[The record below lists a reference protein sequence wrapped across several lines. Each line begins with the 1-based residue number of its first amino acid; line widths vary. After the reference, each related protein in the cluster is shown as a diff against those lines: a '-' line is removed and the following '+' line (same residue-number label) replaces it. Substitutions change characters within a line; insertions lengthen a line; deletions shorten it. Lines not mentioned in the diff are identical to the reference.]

1 MTENLCS
8 IFLTDYY
15 SPSTPINSLWEEFK
29 NLCHKCLST
38 IPTKQ
43 ITSSAKKPWI
53 NRHIRSLS
61 RRKHRL
67 YKRARQ
73 SGLSLDWLQY
83 NLIKKES
90 QQQCRRAYN
99 NYIYNL
105 AGQGRSVSKKLW
117 SFIKSQRNDHCGV
130 ATLQD
135 DGIVFSDPQG
145 KADLIN
151 EAFTTVFTSEDTST
165 VPVLDGTPYPEMPPI
180 DISTEGIIHLLENLD
195 TSKAPG
201 PDKVPTRLLK
211 ELAFE
216 FGPILS
222 VIYKASLEQG
232 QLPHDWKNANV
243 VPIYKKDD
251 RSCPLNYRPVSLT
264 CICCKVFE
272 HIISSNIYKHLEDNN
287 ILCNNQSGFRKG
299 HSCETQLLSTVDDFL
314 QNLNSGLQTDV
325 LLLDFKK
332 AFDKVPHQRLCHKL
346 SHYGIRNN
354 TLNWIQNFLTN
365 RTQQVIIN
373 GYSSS
378 PSNVISGV
386 PQGTVLGPLLFLCY
400 INDLP
405 GNVKS
410 SVRLYADDVL
420 LYRAIH
426 SAADHDI
433 LQQDLHSLTQWAKTW
448 QMTFNLSKCELLR
461 ITNKQNPS
469 RYCYHMDGEEV
480 RSVPN
485 AKYLGVILDEHLTF
499 NEHIKKIVNKAN
511 QVRGFLQRNISSCPA
526 RVKEACYI
534 SMVRPVVEYSSVVWS
549 PFTNK
554 NINLVESV
562 QRRAAR
568 FVTGD
573 YGFMSSVTGMLNSLG
588 WTSLECRREISRVI
602 MLFKILHNETSISSY
617 HLPMPIT
624 TCTRGHS
631 YRFRQVSA
639 HLNIYL
645 HSFFPAT
652 IKIWNSLPA
661 TAIEATNVDDFQKR
675 IVDYFCI
682 NPAI

>member
-1 MTENLCS
+1 MTL
-8 IFLTDYY
+8 
-15 SPSTPINSLWEEFK
+15 
-29 NLCHKCLST
+29 
-38 IPTKQ
+38 
-43 ITSSAKKPWI
+43 KK
-53 NRHIRSLS
+53 S
-61 RRKHRL
+61 
-67 YKRARQ
+67 
-73 SGLSLDWLQY
+73 
-83 NLIKKES
+83 
-90 QQQCRRAYN
+90 
-99 NYIYNL
+99 
-105 AGQGRSVSKKLW
+105 
-117 SFIKSQRNDHCGV
+117 
-130 ATLQD
+130 
-135 DGIVFSDPQG
+135 
-145 KADLIN
+145 
-151 EAFTTVFTSEDTST
+151 
-165 VPVLDGTPYPEMPPI
+165 
-180 DISTEGIIHLLENLD
+180 
-195 TSKAPG
+195 
-201 PDKVPTRLLK
+201 
-211 ELAFE
+211 
-216 FGPILS
+216 
-222 VIYKASLEQG
+222 
-232 QLPHDWKNANV
+232 
-243 VPIYKKDD
+243 
-251 RSCPLNYRPVSLT
+251 
-264 CICCKVFE
+264 
-272 HIISSNIYKHLEDNN
+272 
-287 ILCNNQSGFRKG
+287 
-299 HSCETQLLSTVDDFL
+299 
-314 QNLNSGLQTDV
+314 
-325 LLLDFKK
+325 
-332 AFDKVPHQRLCHKL
+332 FDKVPHQRLCHKL

-485 AKYLGVILDEHLTF
+485 AKYLGAILDEHLTF

-602 MLFKILHNETSISSY
+602 MLFKILHNETSKSSY